1 MFGTEYNMQKRLIS
15 LLAVV
20 AMFSLFSWAQMRPV
34 VVDSVIGFPTDS
46 AVIMVEMPNLA
57 VTDSMFGVTPE
68 PQNLSLLEKVENW
81 YSDNMNYGSITIL
94 MTIESSFIPF
104 PSEVVIPP
112 AAYVADNDGSSLH
125 VTDSYPVNVLL
136 VVLFGTIGAILGAI
150 INYLLS
156 MWLGRPII
164 YAFADSRVGHVLLLS
179 SDKIRKAE
187 DYFNDHG
194 KVSTFVGRLI
204 PGIRQLISIPAGLA
218 KMHFG
223 WFLLYTFLGAFLWN
237 SVLALLGY
245 IAHGQMD
252 LIHQYSH
259 ELSIIILAL
268 LAVAI
273 VYFIIRAILK
283 RRKK

>member
-1 MFGTEYNMQKRLIS
+1 MKKRLI
-15 LLAVV
+15 LLFAIV
-20 AMFSLFSWAQMRPV
+20 AMFIMSAVAQMRPIA
-34 VVDSVIGFPTDS
+34 VDTTRDTSSDS
-46 AVIMVEMPNLA
+46 SAIVVEMSDLA
-57 VTDSMFGVTPE
+57 VSDSMFGVTPE
-68 PQNLSLLEKVENW
+68 PQSLSLLEKVENW
-81 YSDNMNYGSITIL
+81 YSNNMNYGSIIIL

-112 AAYVADNDGSSLH
+112 AAYVADNNSSSLH
-125 VTDSYPVNVLL
+125 VTDSYPINVLL

-164 YAFADSRVGHVLLLS
+164 YAFADSRVGHILLLS
-179 SDKIRKAE
+179 SDKIRRAE

-218 KMHFG
+218 RMPFG
-223 WFLLYTFLGAFLWN
+223 WFLLYTFIGAFLWN
-237 SVLALLGY
+237 SVLALIGY

-252 LIHQYSH
+252 LINQYSH
-259 ELSIIILAL
+259 ELSIVILVL
-268 LAVAI
+268 LAAVI
-273 VYFIIRAILK
+273 IYFVVRAILK
-283 RRKK
+283 HRKKH

>member
-1 MFGTEYNMQKRLIS
+1 MQKRLIS
-15 LLAVV
+15 LLAIV
-20 AMFSLFSWAQMRPV
+20 AMFSLSSWAQMRPV

-46 AVIMVEMPNLA
+46 AAIVVEMPNLA

>member
-1 MFGTEYNMQKRLIS
+1 MNSMKKRLI
-15 LLAVV
+15 LLFAIV
-20 AMFSLFSWAQMRPV
+20 AMFIMSAVAQMRPIA
-34 VVDSVIGFPTDS
+34 VDTTRDTSSDS
-46 AVIMVEMPNLA
+46 SAIVVEMSDLA
-57 VTDSMFGVTPE
+57 VSDSMFGVTPE
-68 PQNLSLLEKVENW
+68 PQGLSLLAKVENW
-81 YSDNMNYGSITIL
+81 YSNNMNYGSIIIL

-112 AAYVADNDGSSLH
+112 AAYVADNNSSSLH
-125 VTDSYPVNVLL
+125 VTDSYPINVLL

-164 YAFADSRVGHVLLLS
+164 YAFADSRVGHILLLS
-179 SDKIRKAE
+179 SDKIRRAE

-218 KMHFG
+218 RMHFG

-237 SVLALLGY
+237 SVLALIGY

-252 LIHQYSH
+252 LINQYSH
-259 ELSIIILAL
+259 ELSIVILVL
-268 LAVAI
+268 LAAVI
-273 VYFIIRAILK
+273 IYFVVRAILK
-283 RRKK
+283 HRKKH

>member
-1 MFGTEYNMQKRLIS
+1 MIW
-15 LLAVV
+15 LLAIA
-20 AMFSLFSWAQMRPV
+20 AMFAVPSQAQMRPV
-34 VVDSVIGFPTDS
+34 VTDT
-46 AVIMVEMPNLA
+46 ANGYTGNGYATDTAAICAEMPDLA

-68 PQNLSLLEKVENW
+68 PQNISLLEKVENW

-94 MTIESSFIPF
+94 MTVESSFIPF

-125 VTDSYPVNVLL
+125 VTDSYPFNVLL
-136 VVLFGTIGAILGAI
+136 VVLFGTLGAILGAI

-268 LAVAI
+268 LAAVI
-273 VYFIIRAILK
+273 VYFIVRAIVK
-283 RRKK
+283 RRKRQQTNP

>member
-1 MFGTEYNMQKRLIS
+1 M
-15 LLAVV
+15 LAIA
-20 AMFSLFSWAQMRPV
+20 AMFAVPSQAQMRPV
-34 VVDSVIGFPTDS
+34 VTDTANGCMS
-46 AVIMVEMPNLA
+46 NDHAADTAAICAEMPDLA
-57 VTDSMFGVTPE
+57 VTDSMFGVTPD
-68 PQNLSLLEKVENW
+68 PQNISLLEKVENW

-125 VTDSYPVNVLL
+125 VTDSYPINVLL

-268 LAVAI
+268 LAAVI
-273 VYFIIRAILK
+273 VYFIVRTIVK
-283 RRKK
+283 RRKRQAN